1 MSEKSCGCDSGLT
14 LNYISHSKHAL
25 VVLLNWFE
33 DRTIMLPYKLRSGK
47 QYQNMVLTVLQEL
60 ASDAEKFE
68 ALHNGTLE
76 LYYNKETKKV
86 TLKIEDAKNEVQMEK

>member
-1 MSEKSCGCDSGLT
+1 MSDKACGYDSGLT
-14 LNYISHSKHAL
+14 LNYISHSKYAL

-33 DRTIMLPYKLRSGK
+33 DRTIMLPHHLRSGK

-60 ASDAEKFE
+60 ASDTQKFE
-68 ALHNGTLE
+68 ALHNGNLE

-86 TLKIEDAKNEVQMEK
+86 VLKVEE